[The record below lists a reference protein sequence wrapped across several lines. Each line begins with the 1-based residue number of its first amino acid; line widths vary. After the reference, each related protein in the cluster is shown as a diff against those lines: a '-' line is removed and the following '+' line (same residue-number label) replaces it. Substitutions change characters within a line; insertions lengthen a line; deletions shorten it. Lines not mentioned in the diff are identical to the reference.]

1 MDTSTCKL
9 SVTLYLDQLVKVIID
24 NFFRLFSKED
34 ADKCIKYMTD
44 SFIEKGYVDYSK
56 LLKDDKE
63 HPLISYW
70 WKIRTLLKFPKKETW
85 EFLRRYIWNS
95 IDFKLEV

>member
-1 MDTSTCKL
+1 
-9 SVTLYLDQLVKVIID
+9 
-24 NFFRLFSKED
+24 
-34 ADKCIKYMTD
+34 MTD

-70 WKIRTLLKFPKKETW
+70 WKIDFIKISKKETW
-85 EFLRRYIWNS
+85 EF
-95 IDFKLEV
+95 